1 MIQTTLVTQSP
12 VIPQGVDDDYHDV
25 EVAHMNNDPFS
36 CSVIKDCCSLQCA
49 RVNQP
54 QEHNVKCWLKCQNG

>member
-1 MIQTTLVTQSP
+1 MTQTTQVTQSP

-36 CSVIKDCCSLQCA
+36 CSVIKDCCSFQCA
-49 RVNQP
+49 LDNSTSKNILQTDG
-54 QEHNVKCWLKCQNG
+54 LKV